1 MKDYEMLK
9 LDEKIISLKNKKNPK
24 DKTYKSWNLEIG
36 NSVSGKGNGG
46 IGGLRS

>member
-24 DKTYKSWNLEIG
+24 DKTYK
-36 NSVSGKGNGG
+36 
-46 IGGLRS
+46 